1 MQTTPAAASQDAR
14 DLRETGLRARYA
26 GSLPA
31 ADGQVPVGQDG
42 QAPIVRVEDLEKTYH
57 TRRGALTLF
66 AGLNLEVQAGEMVA
80 IVGQSGAGKSTLLH
94 ILGALDTP
102 SAGRVYCA
110 STNVAQLSEREAAV
124 FRNREIG
131 YVWQFHYLLPEFT
144 ARENVAMPLLARGV
158 RKREALD
165 AAANWLREVGLE
177 DRSDHR
183 PGELSGGEQQ
193 RVALARALVNNP
205 RLLLAD
211 EPTGD
216 LDESTAGFVFELIG
230 RLHATHGLTS
240 ILVTHNLDLAARCT
254 RILRLEAGRLDGG
267 RSATLALA
275 SQTRSQRRQLVTK
288 NVPFRGFSESY
299 LVQQAGIGMKLVSFQ
314 AEEDGMELSSEAP
327 SLES

>member
-1 MQTTPAAASQDAR
+1 MIKVNRMMPTSPAVASPDAR
-14 DLRETGLRARYA
+14 AEREPELRSETPPPLIQVTDLQKSYKTAR
-26 GSLPA
+26 G
-31 ADGQVPVGQDG
+31 
-42 QAPIVRVEDLEKTYH
+42 E
-57 TRRGALTLF
+57 LTLF
-66 AGLNLEVQAGEMVA
+66 RDLSLQVQAGEMVA

-102 SAGRVYCA
+102 SAGTVYCA
-110 STNVAQLSEREAAV
+110 STNVANLSPRIAAA

-144 ARENVAMPLLARGV
+144 ALENVAMPLLARGAANPGAPGD
-158 RKREALD
+158 RSSSLGWSKREALSV
-165 AAANWLREVGLE
+165 AANWLREVGLA

-216 LDESTAGFVFELIG
+216 LDETTAGLVFDLIK
-230 RLHATHGLTS
+230 RLHASHGLTS

-254 RILRLEAGRLDGG
+254 RALRLEGGRL
-267 RSATLALA
+267 APLAA
-275 SQTRSQRRQLVTK
+275 AQRTEPQTGVL
-288 NVPFRGFSESY
+288 
-299 LVQQAGIGMKLVSFQ
+299 
-314 AEEDGMELSSEAP
+314 
-327 SLES
+327 